1 MVSDI
6 IIITALLLFWAFF
19 AGTETAFISANRFK
33 LNNLRKRGKK
43 SAVIAF
49 YLLEKPD
56 RLLTTTLVGTNF
68 CLVTAANMTAL
79 TLSRIMGKPVPLL
92 SIMILTLTSIVFCE
106 IVPKN
111 IGIRNSLRVTLLFS
125 YPLYIFYFI
134 FYPVGKIFSFVSQIL
149 IRIVDVTHTGFIPH
163 LFSKKDD
170 LKIFLTSQLKRSAI
184 KGESRYFVETLDFGE
199 KRLSDIMVPLVE
211 IHALSILERI
221 EACFEFVRQY
231 QKYYIPV
238 YEKRIYNIVG
248 IIYINDLFGAD
259 KNCKLQDVM
268 REPFYVPENKKI
280 NELYRELYERDVSVF
295 FGVDEFG
302 GVTGMGTIYDIG
314 EEVIGEINVA
324 SEKQSIFIT
333 VKENEFLCSGD
344 LEIDDIN
351 HRLSIDII
359 TEDFTTL
366 NGLMINRLG
375 RIPSKGD
382 SIEVQGYRFIV
393 EKSSKKRTEL
403 IRIRKE

>member
-1 MVSDI
+1 LVSDI

-295 FGVDEFG
+295 FAVDEFG

>member
-1 MVSDI
+1 LVSDI

>member
-221 EACFEFVRQY
+221 EVCFEFVRQY

-295 FGVDEFG
+295 FAVDEFG

>member
-111 IGIRNSLRVTLLFS
+111 IGIRNSLRFTLLFS

-295 FGVDEFG
+295 FAVDEFG

>member
-295 FGVDEFG
+295 FAVDEFG